1 MSTDQLTG
9 RDAGRAVARALG
21 DPTRLSIVELLG
33 PGPRPVGALA
43 ADLPVTR
50 SAVSQHLRV
59 LKDAGLVT
67 DRREG
72 NRSWYRLDPAGV
84 AHLHRYL
91 DDLWGRALE
100 GFKAAVEQ
108 PEEGP

>member
-9 RDAGRAVARALG
+9 RDAGRAVARARG
-21 DPTRLSIVELLG
+21 DPTPQSNVGRLG
-33 PGPRPVGALA
+33 AGPRPVGALA

>member
-1 MSTDQLTG
+1 
-9 RDAGRAVARALG
+9 
-21 DPTRLSIVELLG
+21 
-33 PGPRPVGALA
+33 
-43 ADLPVTR
+43 
-50 SAVSQHLRV
+50 V

-72 NRSWYRLDPAGV
+72 NRSWNRLDPAGV
-84 AHLHRYL
+84 GHLHRYL

-100 GFKAAVEQ
+100 GFKAAIEQ